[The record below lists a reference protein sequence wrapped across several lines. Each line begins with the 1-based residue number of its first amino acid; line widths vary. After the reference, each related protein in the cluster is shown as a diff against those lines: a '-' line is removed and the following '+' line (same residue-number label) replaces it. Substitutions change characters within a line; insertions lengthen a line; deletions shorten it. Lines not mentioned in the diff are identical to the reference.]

1 MSELQQ
7 NLEGVNLLGNQN
19 TKYPTTYCPEVLEKF
34 ENNHQDSDDIVSLN
48 AFEYSSLCPRTKQPD
63 FATIYIS
70 YIPDKYL
77 VESKSLKLYL
87 FSYRNHGAFH
97 ETCVH
102 QIMQDLVELL
112 QPRYLEVFGDFN
124 SRGGIAIEPT
134 AIYATPEYEDM
145 KKHRQ
150 LMIMDK
156 VIGHKPN
163 T

>member
-19 TKYPTTYCPEVLEKF
+19 TKYKYEYDPSILEKF
-34 ENNHQDSDDIVSLN
+34 ENNHRDSDDIVSLD
-48 AFEYSSLCPRTKQPD
+48 AFEFCSRCPKTGQPD

-70 YIPDKYL
+70 YIPDQYL

-87 FSYRNHGAFH
+87 FSFQQHGAFH

-112 QPRYLEVFGDFN
+112 QPRYLEVYGDFH
-124 SRGGIAIEPT
+124 SRGGIAILPFS
-134 AIYATPEYEDM
+134 AYATDEYQDM
-145 KKHRQ
+145 KRARQ
-150 LMIMDK
+150 LAVMDK
-156 VIGHKPN
+156 TIGHKPK